1 MLPGMARMDLKRRL
15 KANRVLSAMMSAL
28 ALIGWGAFA
37 YAAGSSARA
46 ERQLRDEL
54 AQSKAA
60 QEHLLTERT
69 QQQAAAGDLAQIQAK
84 LASSRGELETLAR
97 RREQATAQVAAAQ
110 QELTTLAKRLENRR
124 AKVSEWE
131 SVRGA
136 KTLRKPA
143 RLATRTKH
151 DA

>member
-84 LASSRGELETLAR
+84 LGP
-97 RREQATAQVAAAQ
+97 V
-110 QELTTLAKRLENRR
+110 
-124 AKVSEWE
+124 
-131 SVRGA
+131 
-136 KTLRKPA
+136 
-143 RLATRTKH
+143 
-151 DA
+151 

>member
-54 AQSKAA
+54 AQSKAI
-60 QEHLLTERT
+60 QDQLLTERT

-84 LASSRGELETLAR
+84 LASSRGEFETLAR
-97 RREQATAQVAAAQ
+97 RREQVTAQVAAAQ
-110 QELTTLAKRLENRR
+110 QELATLTKRLENRR
-124 AKVSEWE
+124 AKVSEKG
-131 SVRGA
+131 SAQAA

-143 RLATRTKH
+143 RLAARTKH

>member
-28 ALIGWGAFA
+28 ALMGWGAFA

-60 QEHLLTERT
+60 QEQLLTERT

-84 LASSRGELETLAR
+84 LASSRGEFETLAR
-97 RREQATAQVAAAQ
+97 RREQVTAQVAAAQ
-110 QELTTLAKRLENRR
+110 QELATLTKRLENRR
-124 AKVSEWE
+124 AKVEKGSAQA
-131 SVRGA
+131 A
-136 KTLRKPA
+136 KPPRKPA
-143 RLATRTKH
+143 RLAARTKH